1 MTERP
6 NSPAAADP
14 ASGGPV
20 PPDAASRQTQ
30 SAASPDAASPS
41 ASASPVAA
49 ASPVP
54 ASAAS
59 SGGLAPSASAPAPSS
74 APAPAP
80 ASPAPAPPAPSA
92 PSAPAK
98 RLSRAELIALRSQ
111 IGASL
116 VSDVMDAAGLR
127 DCVLG
132 GGYRP
137 LSPQTSLVGYAFP
150 VQWAAVTAANANAD
164 PYSGLL
170 AALDD
175 IGEGEVWVSAG
186 ADFGH
191 VASWGELMTTAVVKR
206 GSTGAVLEG
215 LARDVAEVLGMDFP
229 LICKGTAP
237 TDMSGRALAVAHR
250 VPVNIDG
257 VTIAPGDLIV
267 GDDDGVV
274 IVPADRSGEIIAA
287 ALVKSTSEGDFRR
300 AVSDGVPP
308 SEAYARFGVL

>member
-1 MTERP
+1 MTKRP
-6 NSPAAADP
+6 NS
-14 ASGGPV
+14 SPV
-20 PPDAASRQTQ
+20 APL
-30 SAASPDAASPS
+30 SAAS
-41 ASASPVAA
+41 
-49 ASPVP
+49 
-54 ASAAS
+54 AS
-59 SGGLAPSASAPAPSS
+59 SA
-74 APAPAP
+74 
-80 ASPAPAPPAPSA
+80 APPAAPATQQTPSA
-92 PSAPAK
+92 PTK
-98 RLSRAELIALRSQ
+98 RLSCTELVALRSQ

-137 LSPQTSLVGYAFP
+137 LSPQTSLVGYVFP
-150 VQWAAVTAANANAD
+150 VQWAAVTAANAHAD
-164 PYSGLL
+164 PYSSLL

-215 LARDVAEVLGMDFP
+215 LARDVTEILGMDFP

-237 TDMSGRALAVAHR
+237 TDVSGRALAVAHR

-257 VTIAPGDLIV
+257 VTIAPGDLVV

-287 ALVKSTSEGDFRR
+287 ALAKSTSEDDFRR
-300 AVSDGVPP
+300 AVSDGVSP